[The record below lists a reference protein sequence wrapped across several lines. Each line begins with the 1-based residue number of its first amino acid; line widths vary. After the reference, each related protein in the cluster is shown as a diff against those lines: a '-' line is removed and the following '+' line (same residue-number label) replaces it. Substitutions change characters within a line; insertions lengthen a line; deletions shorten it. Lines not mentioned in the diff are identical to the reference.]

1 MKTILITG
9 SNKGIGYE
17 TARQLLRLGHR
28 VILSGR
34 DEGRIRAAAAS
45 LEKEGGEIRVMN
57 LNVSEPES
65 VRSAAENLRTL
76 QAGLDVLI
84 NNAGIVHRGDRDL
97 STDNEDVLLTT
108 LATNSL
114 GPLRV
119 ARAFLPMLNAGGR
132 IINISSEGG
141 SMTDPVG
148 GWSPAYCVSKSL
160 LNAITRQLAYE
171 LEARKIAVNAICP
184 GWVRTDMGGKSA
196 PRSVER
202 GAETL
207 VWMATANSVPTGK
220 FFRDKKVISW

>member
-17 TARQLLRLGHR
+17 TARQLLRMGHR

-34 DEGRIRAAAAS
+34 DEVKIRAAAAS
-45 LEKEGGEIRVMN
+45 LEKEGGEVQLVTMD
-57 LNVSEPES
+57 VSAPES
-65 VRSAAENLRTL
+65 VQSAAAIL
-76 QAGLDVLI
+76 QKQQVRLDVLI
-84 NNAGIVHRGDRDL
+84 NNAGIVHRADRDL
-97 STDNEDVLLTT
+97 SADNEDVLLTT

-119 ARAFLPMLNAGGR
+119 VRALLPMLNAGGR

-160 LNAITRQLAYE
+160 LNAMARHLAYE
-171 LEARKIAVNAICP
+171 LEDRKITVNAICP
-184 GWVRTDMGGKSA
+184 GWVKTDMGGKSA

-207 VWMATANSVPTGK
+207 VWMATANSVPTGM
-220 FFRDKKVISW
+220 FFRDKKVIPW